1 MRQSSYEWDQ
11 LMEITA
17 MSQNTQYPVI
27 CRHLQCTKC
36 LNCWKLQSQESTHQL
51 FGWYGLIRISSG
63 WSTVSVT
70 HKEKSATSTTFQGW
84 SIVFGG
90 KWLWETGCLF
100 FKYCRFLTNWNQV
113 NEAVLCLHYVK
124 GDHQKVKRKLCDSS
138 DHRSISYSETKLENL
153 QCITMGIL
161 KWKAH
166 SINIGYLCFL

>member
-17 MSQNTQYPVI
+17 MSQTTQYPVI
-27 CRHLQCTKC
+27 CRHLQWTKC
-36 LNCWKLQSQESTHQL
+36 LNCWKLQSRESNHQL

-63 WSTVSVT
+63 WSTVSDTLTRRKVL
-70 HKEKSATSTTFQGW
+70 HQQPFRVDPLFLEASDYEKLGVCFLNW
-84 SIVFGG
+84 
-90 KWLWETGCLF
+90 
-100 FKYCRFLTNWNQV
+100 FLTNWNQV

-153 QCITMGIL
+153 QCNTMGIL

-166 SINIGYLCFL
+166 SFNIGYLWFL

>member
-70 HKEKSATSTTFQGW
+70 LTRRKVLHQQPFRVDPLFLEASDYEKLGVCF
-84 SIVFGG
+84 
-90 KWLWETGCLF
+90 LN
-100 FKYCRFLTNWNQV
+100 RFLTNWNQV

-166 SINIGYLCFL
+166 SFNIGYLCFL